1 MEQNQFYPTGTPSR
15 EQPVYTPP
23 ASPTPPAPPIPPAPK
38 KAVFPSDRRD
48 SVLAAVLLALSVLFA
63 NFSLYGGFRLGY
75 AIGFLAV
82 LVCGAVYLS
91 RRLRRPTLYGAFCL
105 TAAVATLGI
114 FLWHAD
120 GAIRFFAV
128 CGMTLLSA
136 LALLDATGIGR
147 RDGGTI
153 AVLPDVGRLLL
164 SRPFA
169 HLDKAIPAIFWVKK
183 GDAIEKRRFG
193 GALLGLLCA
202 LPVLLVVV
210 PLLLEADAAFEGLL
224 EHTILDNLGEIFV
237 SVLVGV
243 LLFMLLFTLLFGL
256 RHDLPEKPAA
266 VRVPQQ
272 GVSAMGINAFLGTI
286 SAVYVLY
293 LFSQLAYFL
302 SAFSGIL
309 PEDYTVAQYARR
321 GFFEMCAICAI
332 NLLLVA
338 VCLGLSRKQEGKA
351 PLSTRLVAL
360 FVLLFSLGLVATA
373 LSKMVLYVGSFGM
386 TRLRVL
392 TGVFMVMLAAVLLFV
407 AIRLFWVRFS
417 YMRAAVVAIAVIGL
431 AVGYVDVD
439 TFIAR
444 YNIHAYEQG
453 QIEELDVDHLTELS
467 EGAIPYLVELWEK
480 SPSGEDHHHT
490 LTNYLWEQLE
500 EYGHIDWDKETD
512 AYFFTPDPAEDFRKF
527 NIDCLQ
533 ARRAVVERAD
543 AILAAMQYYIDQD
556 QNDHDD
562 YDNRPA
568 GNPDAVHPLRN
579 GLLADYMGD
588 YYEDHLVE
596 RLGDV
601 VLSTGEEASFYHAY
615 HPNAFADHV
624 VYELGDLYLIPHW
637 VSKPYELG
645 LYLVTDEQVYTVE
658 GAHAYGL
665 VAANDIRYMLPGE
678 MLYEVPYV

>member
-1 MEQNQFYPTGTPSR
+1 MEQNQTHSTGTPSH
-15 EQPVYTPP
+15 EQPVYTSPV
-23 ASPTPPAPPIPPAPK
+23 SPTPPMPPAPQK
-38 KAVFPSDRRD
+38 TIFPSDRRD
-48 SVLAAVLLALSVLFA
+48 SVLAAVLLALSVLYA

-82 LVCGAVYLS
+82 LACGAVYLGQ
-91 RRLRRPTLYGAFCL
+91 RLRRPTIYGAFCL

-120 GAIRFFAV
+120 GAIRFYAV

-193 GALLGLLCA
+193 GAMLGLLCA

-266 VRVPQQ
+266 AHTPRQ

-338 VCLGLSRKQEGKA
+338 ACLGLSRKEEGKT

-386 TRLRVL
+386 TRLRIL
-392 TGVFMVMLAAVLLFV
+392 TGVFMVMLGLVLMFV
-407 AIRLFWVRFS
+407 TVRLFRVRFP

-444 YNIHAYEQG
+444 YNIHAYEQK
-453 QIEELDVDHLTELS
+453 QIEQLDVNHLTALS
-467 EGAIPYLVELWEK
+467 EGVVPHLVRLWENTQ
-480 SPSGEDHHHT
+480 PGEDHHHT
-490 LTNYLWEQLE
+490 LTNYLREQLE
-500 EYGHIDWDKETD
+500 EYGHIDWDTEAD

-533 ARRAVVERAD
+533 ARRAVAERAD
-543 AILAAMQYYIDQD
+543 AILDAMQYYIDQD
-556 QNDHDD
+556 QSDHDD
-562 YDNRPA
+562 YDNRPV

-579 GLLADYMGD
+579 GRLADYMGE

-601 VLSTGEEASFYHAY
+601 VLSTGEEASLYHAY
-615 HPNAFADHV
+615 HPNTFADHA

-645 LYLVTDEQVYTVE
+645 LYVVTDEQVYTVE
-658 GAHAYGL
+658 DAHTYGL
-665 VAANDIRYMLPGE
+665 VATNDIRYMLPGE